1 MKRLNVSLT
10 KKGSLANTIEYLQ
23 EYQKKLPSLMETFI
37 TKLVLLGV
45 PIIDERIMSAS
56 GDKDRG
62 HNTNVRIRAFG
73 SYTEA
78 VLTVEGRDIVFFEFG
93 AGIHFNGAVGTSP
106 RPSES
111 GTMNGITYDIT
122 GGEELGYTIGSY
134 GNGQGAKDYWF
145 YVADSGEKV
154 RSYGTEAT
162 MPMYAASMEIIK
174 NVYTVAKEVFGYG

>member
-10 KKGSLANTIEYLQ
+10 KKGSISNAIEYL
-23 EYQKKLPSLMETFI
+23 EKYKNKLPSLMDTFV

-45 PIIDERIMSAS
+45 PVIDERIMSAA

-78 VLTVEGRDIVFFEFG
+78 ILTVEGRDIVFFEFG
-93 AGIHFNGAVGTSP
+93 AGIHFNGGVGTSP
-106 RPSES
+106 RPSEN
-111 GTMNGITYDIT
+111 GNMNGVTYHIT
-122 GGEELGYTIGSY
+122 GGEEIGYTIGSY
-134 GNGQGAKDYWF
+134 GHGKGAKDFWF

-154 RSYGTEAT
+154 MSYGTEAT

-174 NVYTVAKEVFGYG
+174 NVYAVAKEVFGYG